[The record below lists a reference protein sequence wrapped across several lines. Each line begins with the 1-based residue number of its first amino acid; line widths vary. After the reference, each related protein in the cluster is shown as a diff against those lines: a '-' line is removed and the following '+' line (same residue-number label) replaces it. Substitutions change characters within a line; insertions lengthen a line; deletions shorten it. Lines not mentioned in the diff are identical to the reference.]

1 MSQKTRLGP
10 LGRVGGEQTKA
21 EQTIIGGGRVSSC
34 KECHGFLGS
43 FRQKTAER
51 ASEVQ
56 TAADSTGGEMG
67 DPDPAS

>member
-1 MSQKTRLGP
+1 MVGP
-10 LGRVGGEQTKA
+10 VGTSWRRADKSGADDYWRRPREQLQGR
-21 EQTIIGGGRVSSC
+21 
-34 KECHGFLGS
+34 ECHGFLGS